1 MSGGFFRQKKTAV
14 RKLPR
19 RLFWESY
26 KSLCKQSAVHF
37 VGLLTHAFRALF
49 RINVLVPQ
57 PSQFPSDRFSPFQ
70 RYGLALQQR

>member
-1 MSGGFFRQKKTAV
+1 MSGGFFKQKKTAV

-37 VGLLTHAFRALF
+37 VGLLTHAFRAVIAAQRLSTAAF
-49 RINVLVPQ
+49 PV
-57 PSQFPSDRFSPFQ
+57 SQ
-70 RYGLALQQR
+70 